1 MFTLISNIQNFS
13 TSKQKL
19 LNFGGPPKMYLRK
32 MANSIEFFSEKITK
46 RKVKSCIVCL
56 LGKELLW
63 FTDTTKELL
72 VSYKGDIL
80 H

>member
-32 MANSIEFFSEKITK
+32 MANSIEFFSEID
-46 RKVKSCIVCL
+46 VS
-56 LGKELLW
+56 
-63 FTDTTKELL
+63 TTTTF
-72 VSYKGDIL
+72 
-80 H
+80 

>member
-1 MFTLISNIQNFS
+1 MHPRLFHFDFLVETI
-13 TSKQKL
+13 
-19 LNFGGPPKMYLRK
+19 LN
-32 MANSIEFFSEKITK
+32 EKITK